1 MSVSYN
7 KRELKNKLLNI
18 YENKENY
25 TIISLYRELLIYNN
39 KIQIYVSSDI
49 YDNYI
54 NELYDIVDTY
64 LYNTENIEDNN
75 NNINDCLYGIII
87 NL

>member
-7 KRELKNKLLNI
+7 KRELKNKLHNI

-64 LYNTENIEDNN
+64 LYNTENIEDS
-75 NNINDCLYGIII
+75 NNINNCLYGIII

>member
-64 LYNTENIEDNN
+64 LYNTENIEDI

>member
-64 LYNTENIEDNN
+64 LYNTENIEDV
-75 NNINDCLYGIII
+75 NNINNCLYGIII

>member
-64 LYNTENIEDNN
+64 LYNTENIEDS
-75 NNINDCLYGIII
+75 NNINNCLYGIII

>member
-64 LYNTENIEDNN
+64 LYNTENIEDV

>member
-64 LYNTENIEDNN
+64 LYNTENIEDI
-75 NNINDCLYGIII
+75 NNINNCLYGIII

>member
-49 YDNYI
+49 YETYI

-64 LYNTENIEDNN
+64 LYNTENIEDI

>member
-7 KRELKNKLLNI
+7 KRDLKNKLLNI

-64 LYNTENIEDNN
+64 LYNTENIEDI